1 MKDTA
6 TDAVLTEH
14 EATAIAA
21 AEKFAAEYLAPNAQA
36 WEQARQAPRE
46 MFARAG
52 EAGLLGLLVPVSQGG
67 AGVSY
72 GTLLRILEVLARA
85 DMAAA
90 FALIVHN
97 NHVRGIAACGSVHL
111 EGEYLADM
119 IAGRT
124 VGAFL
129 LTEPQGG
136 SDAAAITT
144 TALEDG
150 DDYVLNGAKAWIS
163 NTPHAD
169 LLNVFAQTQPG
180 AKASG
185 ILSIQVPADASGV
198 VRLPAYEMLGG
209 YAIGAGGFEFRDVRV
224 PKAQVMLPAGQGFKA
239 AMAGIDIARAGVAA
253 MCAGMLQA
261 GLDTAMPRLLTRQA
275 FGGPLADQQGLMFQL
290 ADVATDLEAV
300 RLMAYHAADQIDRHG
315 SAVAEAAHAK
325 KFATRAAIRGLHACM
340 QAMGAD
346 GLKQEYPLARHLAS
360 AKMAE
365 YLDGTTEI
373 QNVVISR
380 SLRKAYAEE

>member
-1 MKDTA
+1 MNNDALSTA
-6 TDAVLTEH
+6 ERTALSAADA
-14 EATAIAA
+14 
-21 AEKFAAEYLAPNAQA
+21 FAANYLAPNAQT
-36 WEQARQAPRE
+36 WERDRAAPRE
-46 MFARAG
+46 MFEKAG
-52 EAGLLGLLVPVSQGG
+52 AVGLLGLLVPQDQGG

-72 GTLLRILEVLARA
+72 VALLRILEVLAKA

-97 NHVRGIAACGSVHL
+97 NHVRGIAASGSEHL
-111 EGEYLADM
+111 TSSYLADM

-129 LTEPQGG
+129 LTEPKGG

-144 TALEDG
+144 TAIEDG
-150 DDYVLNGAKAWIS
+150 DSYVLNGAKAWIS
-163 NTPHAD
+163 NTPTAD

-180 AKASG
+180 AKAGG
-185 ILSIQVPADASGV
+185 ILSIQVPADAPGV
-198 VRLPAYEMLGG
+198 TRLPAYEMMGS
-209 YAIGAGGFEFRDVRV
+209 YAIGAGGFEFKDVRV
-224 PKAQVMLPAGQGFKA
+224 PKRQLMLPAGQGFKA

-253 MCAGMLQA
+253 MCAGMLRA
-261 GLDTAMPRLLTRQA
+261 GLDTAMPRLLTREA
-275 FGGPLADQQGLMFQL
+275 FGGVLADQQGLMWTL
-290 ADVATDLEAV
+290 ADVATELEAT
-300 RLMAYHAADQIDRHG
+300 RLMAYNAAAEIDRNG
-315 SAVAEAAHAK
+315 KAVEAAAHAK
-325 KFATRAAIRGLHACM
+325 KFATRAAFKGLNACM

-346 GLKQEYPLARHLAS
+346 GLKQDHPLARHLAA

-380 SLRKAYAEE
+380 SLRKAYAQG

>member
-1 MKDTA
+1 MDDPT
-6 TDAVLTEH
+6 LTNVEQDCLS
-14 EATAIAA
+14 A
-21 AEKFAAEYLAPNAQA
+21 AEAFASEFLAPNAQA
-36 WEQARQAPRE
+36 WERDCAAPRE
-46 MFARAG
+46 LYERAG
-52 EAGLLGLLVPVSQGG
+52 AAGLLGLLVSEAQGG

-72 GTLLRILEVLARA
+72 VALLRILETLATA

-97 NHVRGIAACGSVHL
+97 NHARSVAVSGSDHL
-111 EGEYLADM
+111 IGTYLGDM

-124 VGAFL
+124 IGAFL

-144 TALEDG
+144 MATLQGED
-150 DDYVLNGAKAWIS
+150 YILNGAKAWIS

-169 LLNVFAQTQPG
+169 LLNVFAQTEPG
-180 AKASG
+180 ARASG
-185 ILSIQVPADASGV
+185 ILSIQVPADAPGV
-198 VRLPAYEMLGG
+198 TRLPAYEMMGG

-224 PKAQVMLPAGQGFKA
+224 PVRQVMLPAGQGFKA

-253 MCAGMLQA
+253 MCAGMMRA
-261 GLDTAMPRLLTRQA
+261 GLDTAMPRLQTREA
-275 FGGPLADQQGLMFQL
+275 FGRVLADQQGLMWML
-290 ADVATDLEAV
+290 ADVATDLEAT
-300 RLMAYHAADQIDRHG
+300 RLLAFSAAAEIDRHG
-315 SAVAEAAHAK
+315 KAVEAAAHAK
-325 KFATRAAIRGLHACM
+325 KFATRAAFNGIQTCM

-346 GLKQEYPLARHLAS
+346 GLKQSHPLARHLAA

-373 QNVVISR
+373 QNLVISR
-380 SLRKAYAEE
+380 ALRKAYSGA